1 MEIETLIQIVSLLD
15 CGMSNIVKG
24 NEYPWESSTTMN
36 TAHMNL
42 SPVDYGAFDALYTLR
57 EHLQEYI
64 ESKLNAAE
72 IQMGE

>member
-24 NEYPWESSTTMN
+24 NEYPWESSKPMD
-36 TAHMNL
+36 TAHLYL